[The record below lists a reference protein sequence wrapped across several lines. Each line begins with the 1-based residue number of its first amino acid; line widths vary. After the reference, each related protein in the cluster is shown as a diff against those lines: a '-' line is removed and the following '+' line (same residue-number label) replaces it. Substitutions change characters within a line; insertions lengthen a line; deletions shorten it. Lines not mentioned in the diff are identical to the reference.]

1 MPLWTCEQCGAQ
13 FPESAEPPQ
22 ACLVCEDER
31 QFVNWKGQAWLTREE
46 LAKDHKLVWRDDLG
60 IAGIVVEPGFAIG
73 QRALLVPEADG
84 CVMWDCLPLATR
96 EAVDYVRSL
105 GGLKAIAVSHPH
117 YYGAVADWSEAFGGV
132 PAYLHGDDRA
142 FVTRPHPAIVPWTGD
157 SHRLSDDILLL
168 RTGGHFAGGT
178 VMHWRAGAE
187 GRGALLT
194 GDVAMVAMD
203 RRSLSFMYSFPNYIP
218 LNAAAVRR
226 VWAAV
231 EPLAFDRIYGA
242 WWGRNIADN
251 AKAAFEMSV
260 RRYIAAI
267 SG

>member
-13 FPESAEPPQ
+13 FPDGDEPPS
-22 ACLVCEDER
+22 ACPVCEDER
-31 QFVNWKGQAWLTREE
+31 QYVNWKGQTWLARDE
-46 LAKDHKLVWRDDLG
+46 LAKRFKLVGRDDLG
-60 IAGIVVEPGFAIG
+60 IPGLGVEPNFAIG
-73 QRALLVPEADG
+73 QRALLVREADG
-84 CVMWDCLPLATR
+84 CVMWDCLPLVTP
-96 EAVDYVRSL
+96 EAVEYVRAL

-132 PAYLHGDDRA
+132 PVYLHGDDRA

-157 SHRLSDDILLL
+157 SNRISDDVLLV

-178 VMHWRAGAE
+178 ILHWRAGAE

-203 RRSLSFMYSFPNYIP
+203 RRSVSFMYSFPNYIP

-226 VWAAV
+226 IARAV
-231 EPLAFDRIYGA
+231 EPLRFDRIYGA
-242 WWGRNIADN
+242 WWGRNIGTD
-251 AKAAFEMSV
+251 AKTAFEMSV
-260 RRYIAAI
+260 RRYLAAI
-267 SG
+267 SE